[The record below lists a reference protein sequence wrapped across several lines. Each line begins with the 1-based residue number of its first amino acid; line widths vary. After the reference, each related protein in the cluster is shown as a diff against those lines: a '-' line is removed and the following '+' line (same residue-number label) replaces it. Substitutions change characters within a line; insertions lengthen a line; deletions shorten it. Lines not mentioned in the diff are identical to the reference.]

1 MHDQDPTRPDA
12 LLEALGRRSL
22 LAGAGGLLLGAAT
35 WPGLAAA
42 APAAAA
48 VPGVTTPAGTM
59 PGAPADPVAAG
70 QQDPWMRDPQRR
82 YENFL
87 RVTGDLSGRVSPQWW
102 RGVYIGIVPG
112 SQPRVLF
119 RLHGCEMKR
128 LFRRSATECELQY
141 RLFTSFDDPVT
152 GEPLAG
158 KRWLNP
164 YTNQEVVVEPNI
176 GTADTVVRLTDRGVV
191 ETARTGGF
199 DALVHL
205 HWAAQDSTVM
215 MSGNKDRPPS
225 TPAPT
230 GEYASHWID
239 RAAAA
244 DFGAP
249 RLEMSFCSTFMWG
262 FRKFLGMPP
271 GSGVTVW
278 HAAGIKARSVDELPE
293 AYLRELWRHRPELRE
308 WIRAGG

>member
-1 MHDQDPTRPDA
+1 MPTIDKSNIA
-12 LLEALGRRSL
+12 DVSADIAANVLDRRAVLAGAGGLFAGTGAL
-22 LAGAGGLLLGAAT
+22 LAGAGGLLGAGWSTSGFSAVGENDE
-35 WPGLAAA
+35 WMNDPG
-42 APAAAA
+42 
-48 VPGVTTPAGTM
+48 
-59 PGAPADPVAAG
+59 
-70 QQDPWMRDPQRR
+70 RC

-112 SQPRVLF
+112 SQPRILF
-119 RLHGCEMKR
+119 RLQGCEMKR

-164 YTNQEVVVEPNI
+164 YINQEVTVEPNI
-176 GTADTVVRLTDRGVV
+176 GTADTVVKLTERGIV
-191 ETARTGGF
+191 ETPRAGGF
-199 DALVHL
+199 EGLIRL
-205 HWAAQDSTVM
+205 QWAAQDSTVIM
-215 MSGNKDRPPS
+215 AGSKDRPAN

-239 RAAAA
+239 RRAAA
-244 DFGAP
+244 DFAAP
-249 RLEMSFCSTFMWG
+249 RLEMNFCSTFMMG
-262 FRKFLGMPP
+262 FRKFLGMPAD
-271 GSGVTVW
+271 GGVTVW

-293 AYLRELWRHRPELRE
+293 VYLRELWRHRPELRD
-308 WIRAGG
+308 WITAG

>member
-1 MHDQDPTRPDA
+1 MPTIDKSNIA
-12 LLEALGRRSL
+12 DVSADIAANVLDRRAV
-22 LAGAGGLLLGAAT
+22 LAGAGGLFAGTGALLASAGGFLGAGWST
-35 WPGLAAA
+35 SGF
-42 APAAAA
+42 AA
-48 VPGVTTPAGTM
+48 VGENDEWMNDPG
-59 PGAPADPVAAG
+59 
-70 QQDPWMRDPQRR
+70 RC

-112 SQPRVLF
+112 SQPRILF
-119 RLHGCEMKR
+119 RLQGCEMKR

-164 YTNQEVVVEPNI
+164 YTNQEVTVEPNI
-176 GTADTVVRLTDRGVV
+176 GTADTVVKLTERGIV
-191 ETARTGGF
+191 ETPRAGGF
-199 DALVHL
+199 EGLIRL
-205 HWAAQDSTVM
+205 QWAAQDSTVIM
-215 MSGNKDRPPS
+215 AGSKDRPAN

-239 RAAAA
+239 RRAAA
-244 DFGAP
+244 DFAAP
-249 RLEMSFCSTFMWG
+249 RLEMNFCSTFMMG
-262 FRKFLGMPP
+262 FRKFLGMPAD
-271 GSGVTVW
+271 GGVTVW

-293 AYLRELWRHRPELRE
+293 VYLRELWRHRPESRD
-308 WIRAGG
+308 WITAG